1 LDITK
6 IESRTLKLNKEKFN
20 INEKIRNVING
31 VKSEEEGDKIEISF
45 DESKVGP
52 IVVEADKL
60 RIYQVIS
67 NLLINAV
74 KFTKKKSIGDRGINP
89 IMTNNG

>member
-1 LDITK
+1 M
-6 IESRTLKLNKEKFN
+6 
-20 INEKIRNVING
+20 
-31 VKSEEEGDKIEISF
+31 
-45 DESKVGP
+45 GP

-74 KFTKKKSIGDRGINP
+74 KFTKKKSIGDRSINP